1 VVRALEAGDTGL
13 QVLVDLDEAVLV
25 KANAGRF
32 GSKCLYVG
40 DAADGRQQVR
50 AFRLSLAVLRAKGQP
65 QVAASGRLNP
75 DRGDAVKTVIPS
87 SRRMAATSS
96 EKSSSSI
103 IISRGAPSMMVT
115 SEPKLRYMMRTVP
128 ADTALG
134 GVDIPAE
141 STVLLLWAA
150 GNRDSQEFEHPD
162 EIDLS
167 RRVPRRH
174 VAFGRGIHHC
184 VGAPLAR
191 IEARNVLS
199 VLLDRTSSI
208 SLVPE
213 HRPHWV
219 DSLLVR
225 RHQDLPVRLHA
236 R

>member
-1 VVRALEAGDTGL
+1 
-13 QVLVDLDEAVLV
+13 
-25 KANAGRF
+25 
-32 GSKCLYVG
+32 
-40 DAADGRQQVR
+40 
-50 AFRLSLAVLRAKGQP
+50 
-65 QVAASGRLNP
+65 
-75 DRGDAVKTVIPS
+75 
-87 SRRMAATSS
+87 
-96 EKSSSSI
+96 
-103 IISRGAPSMMVT
+103 
-115 SEPKLRYMMRTVP
+115 MMRTVP

-134 GVDIPAE
+134 GVDIPAG

-150 GNRDSQEFEHPD
+150 GNRDNLEFEHPD
-162 EIDLS
+162 DVDLN

-208 SLVPE
+208 SLDPE
-213 HRPHWV
+213 HQPHWV